1 MNSKKHSLSKRI
13 GYWFDNTMAQGFGPK
28 VRLLLI
34 VTIVFVAL
42 IALLAAIA
50 HGGVREHFLSDF
62 IRSFMYSLG
71 KGGALNTDDAG
82 ISVSYFILMLLTI
95 IYCMFFSAIL
105 IGLISN
111 ALRSKVEDLGKGQSS
126 VLEDN
131 HTLILGFN
139 DSTFVILHELIEANK
154 NLTKPQTVVI
164 LGDVEQKNMIEQI
177 QKRVGWKKRTSKTK
191 IVCRTGSI
199 YDFDDLKRC
208 SIETS
213 HSVII
218 NAANDFEAIKAIM
231 ACSYIL
237 NEAFAEIEKAPFLI
251 SIIQNDE
258 NLTEARLAATPSV
271 REKLTVLALN
281 EVVAR
286 IMVHTSRQPGLSDVF
301 TELFNFTDSELYIIG
316 DDPSCKKLYGKSISE
331 INQELHD
338 GFAVGVK
345 KANGSIVI
353 ESPLRTVFEEGDS
366 LIVVEEDDNPLQ
378 LSAPHESNIVVP
390 SIQAEPTEK
399 TNVLICGVEPV
410 LDGVLMEYSN
420 YLPAGSSI
428 HVVDNNGRVD
438 SVVTDETRE
447 KLSDKDITLSVSDT
461 DINRKR
467 QINKLLD
474 TFAPDCVLILADEEA
489 ANPDAEDERVMRIL
503 IYLREYRSRVEK
515 QFSITCEMLQS
526 KNKELASATEPD
538 DFIISRQFSAL
549 MMSQISYNEDMAT
562 LFESLLSSKG
572 FEIYMKPAHW
582 YVPVNEPLDLF
593 SVSEIVAN
601 RGETFMGIRQKTNGY
616 YELADINPVKY
627 NTNGTLKEYTF
638 SKDDYLVV
646 LAGNNGF
653 PEMSLD

>member
-111 ALRSKVEDLGKGQSS
+111 ALRSKVEDLGRGQSS
-126 VLEDN
+126 VLEDE

-139 DSTFVILHELIEANK
+139 DATFVILHELIEANK
-154 NLTKPQTVVI
+154 NLAKPQTVVI

-177 QKRVGWKKRTSKTK
+177 QKRVGWPKRTSKTR

-199 YDFDDLKRC
+199 YDFDDLRRC

-218 NAANDFEAIKAIM
+218 NASNDFEAIKAIM
-231 ACSYIL
+231 ACSHIL
-237 NEAFAEIEKAPFLI
+237 NDAFDEIEKAPFLI
-251 SIIQNDE
+251 SIIQSDE
-258 NLTEARLAATPSV
+258 NLTEARLAAAPSV
-271 REKLTVLALN
+271 RERLTVLALN

-301 TELFNFTDSELYIIG
+301 TELFNFTDSELYIISE
-316 DDPSCKKLYGKSISE
+316 DPSCKKLYGKTISE
-331 INQELHD
+331 INQELRA
-338 GFAVGVK
+338 GYAVGIK
-345 KANGSIVI
+345 RDDGCIVI
-353 ESPLRTVFEEGDS
+353 ESPLTTVFEEGDS
-366 LIVVEEDDNPLQ
+366 LIVVDEDDNLLQ
-378 LSAPHESNIVVP
+378 LSEIHESKVAIP
-390 SIQAEPTEK
+390 SIKAEPTEK

-410 LDGVLMEYSN
+410 LDAVLMEYSN
-420 YLPAGSSI
+420 YLPEGSSI
-428 HVVDNNGRVD
+428 HVVDNNGRAD
-438 SVVTDETRE
+438 SIVTDETRE
-447 KLSDKDITLSVSDT
+447 KLSNKDITLSVSDT

-474 TFAPDCVLILADEEA
+474 AFSPDCVLILADEEA
-489 ANPDAEDERVMRIL
+489 INPDAEDERVMRIL
-503 IYLREYRSRVEK
+503 IYLREYRSRSEK

-549 MMSQISYNEDMAT
+549 MMAQISYNEDMST
-562 LFESLLSSKG
+562 LFEALLSSKG

-582 YVPVNEPLDLF
+582 YLPMGEALDLF
-593 SVSEIVAN
+593 SVSELVAV
-601 RGETFMGIRQKTNGY
+601 RGEVFMGIRQKVDGY
-616 YELADINPVKY
+616 YHLADINPVKY
-627 NTNGTLKEYTF
+627 NTNSTLKEYIFT
-638 SKDDYLVV
+638 KDDYLVV
-646 LAGNNGF
+646 LARNNGF
-653 PEMSLD
+653 PVGA

>member
-1 MNSKKHSLSKRI
+1 MNNKKHSLGKRI

-111 ALRSKVEDLGKGQSS
+111 ALRSKVEDLGRGQSS
-126 VLEDN
+126 VLEDE

-164 LGDVEQKNMIEQI
+164 LGDVEQKSMIEQI
-177 QKRVGWKKRTSKTK
+177 QKRVGWQKRTSKTR

-199 YDFDDLKRC
+199 YDFDDLQSC

-231 ACSYIL
+231 ACSHIL
-237 NEAFAEIEKAPFLI
+237 NNSFDEIEKAPFLI
-251 SIIQNDE
+251 SIIQSDE
-258 NLTEARLAATPSV
+258 NLSEARLAAAPSV
-271 REKLTVLALN
+271 RDRLIVLALN
-281 EVVAR
+281 EIIAR

-301 TELFNFTDSELYIIG
+301 TELFNFTDSELYIVN
-316 DDPSCKKLYGKSISE
+316 DDSSFQKLYGKNIAD
-331 INQELHD
+331 INQIIRD

-345 KANGSIVI
+345 KSNGNIVI
-353 ESPLRTVFEEGDS
+353 ESPITTVFEEGDS
-366 LIVVEEDDNPLQ
+366 LIVVEEDDDPLQ
-378 LSAPHESNIVVP
+378 LSSLNESNFVVP
-390 SIQAEPTEK
+390 RIQAEPTEK
-399 TNVLICGVEPV
+399 TNVLIYGVEPV
-410 LDGVLMEYSN
+410 LDAVLMEYSN
-420 YLPAGSSI
+420 YLPAGSAI
-428 HVVDNNGRVD
+428 HVVDSSGRFDV
-438 SVVTDETRE
+438 VVTDGTRE
-447 KLSDKDITLSVSDT
+447 KLSEKEINLTISDT
-461 DINRKR
+461 DIKHKR
-467 QINKLLD
+467 QVNKLLD
-474 TFAPDCVLILADEEA
+474 AFEPDCVLVLADEEA
-489 ANPDAEDERVMRIL
+489 VNHDTEDERVMRIL
-503 IYLREYRSRVEK
+503 IYLHEYRSRTGK

-526 KNKELASATEPD
+526 RNKELASATEPD

-549 MMSQISYNEDMAT
+549 MMAQISYNKDMAT
-562 LFESLLSSKG
+562 LFESLLSSTG

-582 YVPVNEPLDLF
+582 YLPMNEPLDLF
-593 SVSEIVAN
+593 SVSKIVAEC
-601 RGETFMGIRQKTNGY
+601 GETFMGIRQKVNGY
-616 YELADINPVKY
+616 YQLADINPVKY
-627 NTNGTLKEYTF
+627 NTNSTLKEYSFT
-638 SKDDYLVV
+638 KDDYLVV
-646 LAGNNGF
+646 LAGNNAF
-653 PEMSLD
+653 PKMTS